1 MKKSQETFVIDQLK
15 LNGYISR
22 NLCLQERITRLGAI
36 ICNLKASGWDFDA
49 KYVRENGG
57 KNFYY
62 YVTKSPLKV
71 VEYTIEG
78 EGMGTIKIYA

>member
-1 MKKSQETFVIDQLK
+1 MKKSQEQFVIDQLK

-36 ICNLKASGWDFDA
+36 ICNLKASGWDFNA
-49 KYVRENGG
+49 KYVRESGG

-62 YVTKSPLKV
+62 FVTKSPLKV
-71 VEYTIEG
+71 VEYMVEGQTIR
-78 EGMGTIKIYA
+78 TYA

>member
-1 MKKSQETFVIDQLK
+1 MKSQESFVIDQLK

-36 ICNLKASGWDFDA
+36 ICDLKKVGWDFDP
-49 KYVRENGG
+49 KYVHENGG

-62 YVTKSPLKV
+62 YVTKSPLKLFTYV
-71 VEYTIEG
+71 AGGKEYSIL
-78 EGMGTIKIYA
+78 K